1 MHLIL
6 GATYTCYLKLFIVL
20 QNRVIQIIK
29 YGQIIQIDTTEPE
42 SLHPPLPKIT
52 Q

>member
-6 GATYTCYLKLFIVL
+6 GATYTRYLKLFIVL
-20 QNRVIQIIK
+20 PNRVIQIIK
-29 YGQIIQIDTTEPE
+29 YGQTIQIDTTEPE